1 VIAFVTDELP
11 RPGAAGHLALNHAI
25 IDWLQQEGFAV
36 TILLTGSRLAWPV
49 QRYTKARVM
58 GPHVTQL
65 GPYLGTLSPLTAL
78 GISLRALLRR
88 LPPPLAARLRRARHN
103 ADAVLGSFPSPS
115 DLRWCAHAIE
125 RLQPRAVL
133 IDTVFRAPLLAEPE
147 LAGMNSIVITH
158 DVFYRRAQALSAAGY
173 HVLPENFSRTREAI
187 LLARAR
193 SIAAIQPEE
202 AEMLRAMCPARDI
215 FTAPMPALPCPRP
228 PEVERIPGR
237 LIFVGSDSLPNL
249 DGLRWFFSEIWPP
262 LLSEGLT
269 LDLVGDCGTA
279 LTRLPRGVKVL
290 GRVPSLAPL
299 LHRASLAIS
308 PLRTGSGLKVK
319 LLDYARHGLY
329 TIATPPSLQG
339 FYLDADSPFIMAGS
353 AYMFVQAVLR
363 HIATPPQPGAALAYV
378 TMHYGVKASFAEL
391 STALTPGPASET
403 QGNLRSLKL

>member
-1 VIAFVTDELP
+1 VIVFVTDELP

-25 IDWLQQEGFAV
+25 IDWLRQEGFAV

-49 QRYTKARVM
+49 QRYTEARVM
-58 GPHVTQL
+58 GAHVAQL
-65 GPYLGTLSPLTAL
+65 GAYLGALSPAAAL
-78 GISLRALLRR
+78 GITLRALLRR
-88 LPPPLAARLRRARHN
+88 LPPRLAARLRRARYD

-115 DLRWCAHAIE
+115 DLRWCARAIE
-125 RLQPRAVL
+125 RLKPGAVL
-133 IDTVFRAPLLAEPE
+133 IDTVFRAPLLTEPE
-147 LAGMNSIVITH
+147 LTGVNSIVVTH
-158 DVFYRRAQALSAAGY
+158 DVFHRRALALSAAGY
-173 HVLPENFSRTREAI
+173 HVLPENFSRIREAS
-187 LLARAR
+187 LLGRAR

-202 AEMLRAMCPARDI
+202 AEELRAMCPARNI
-215 FTAPMPALPCPRP
+215 FTAPMPALPCPRR
-228 PEVERIPGR
+228 PELERIPGR
-237 LIFVGSDSLPNL
+237 LIFVGSNSLPNL

-269 LDLVGDCGTA
+269 LDLVGDCGPA

-308 PLRTGSGLKVK
+308 PLRAGSGLKIK

-353 AYMFVQAVLR
+353 ANMFVQAVLR
-363 HIATPPQPGAALAYV
+363 HIASPPQPGAALSYV
-378 TMHYGVKASFAEL
+378 TQHYGVKASFAGL
-391 STALTPGPASET
+391 RAALTPGSAPET
-403 QGNLRSLKL
+403 QDDLRSLKL

>member
-1 VIAFVTDELP
+1 MIAFVTDELP

-25 IDWLQQEGFAV
+25 IDWLRQEGFAV

-49 QRYTKARVM
+49 QRYTETRVL
-58 GPHVTQL
+58 GPHITRV
-65 GPYLGTLSPLTAL
+65 GPYLGALSPVTAL
-78 GISLRALLRR
+78 SITLRALLRR
-88 LPPPLAARLRRARHN
+88 LPPPIAARLRRARHN
-103 ADAVLGSFPSPS
+103 ADAVLGTFPSPS
-115 DLRWCAHAIE
+115 DLRWCARAIE
-125 RLQPRAVL
+125 RLQPKAVL

-147 LAGMNSIVITH
+147 LAGVNRLVITH
-158 DVFYRRAQALSAAGY
+158 DVFHRRAQALSAAGY
-173 HVLPENFSRTREAI
+173 HVLPENFSRVREAT
-187 LLARAR
+187 LLGRAI

-202 AEMLRAMCPARDI
+202 AEELRAMCPARNI

-228 PEVERIPGR
+228 PDVERIPGR
-237 LIFVGSDSLPNL
+237 LIFVGSNSLPNL

-269 LDLVGDCGTA
+269 LDLVGDCGPA
-279 LTRLPRGVKVL
+279 LTRLPRGVKAW

-308 PLRTGSGLKVK
+308 PLRAGSGLKIK

-353 AYMFVQAVLR
+353 ANMFVQAVLR
-363 HIATPPQPGAALAYV
+363 HVASPPQPGAALSYV
-378 TMHYGVKASFAEL
+378 SLHYGVKASFAGL
-391 STALTPGPASET
+391 RAALTPGLAPEA
-403 QGNLRSLKL
+403 QDNLRSLKL

>member
-1 VIAFVTDELP
+1 MIAFVTDELP

-25 IDWLQQEGFAV
+25 IDWLRQEGFAV

-49 QRYTKARVM
+49 QRYTETRVL
-58 GPHVTQL
+58 GPHITRL
-65 GPYLGTLSPLTAL
+65 GPYLGALWPATAL
-78 GISLRALLRR
+78 SITLRAVLRR
-88 LPPPLAARLRRARHN
+88 LPPPIAARLRRARHN
-103 ADAVLGSFPSPS
+103 ADAVLGTFPSPS
-115 DLRWCAHAIE
+115 DLRWCARAIE
-125 RLQPRAVL
+125 RLQPKAVL

-147 LAGMNSIVITH
+147 LAGVNRLVITH
-158 DVFYRRAQALSAAGY
+158 DVFHRRAQALSAAGY
-173 HVLPENFSRTREAI
+173 HVLPENFSRVREAT
-187 LLARAR
+187 LLGRAI

-202 AEMLRAMCPARDI
+202 AEELRAMCPARNI

-228 PEVERIPGR
+228 PDVERIPGR
-237 LIFVGSDSLPNL
+237 LIFVGSNSLPNL

-269 LDLVGDCGTA
+269 LDLVGDCGPA
-279 LTRLPRGVKVL
+279 LTRLPRGVKAW

-308 PLRTGSGLKVK
+308 PLRAGSGLKIK

-353 AYMFVQAVLR
+353 ANMFVQAVLR
-363 HIATPPQPGAALAYV
+363 HVASPPQPGAALSYV
-378 TMHYGVKASFAEL
+378 SLHYGVKASFAGL
-391 STALTPGPASET
+391 RAALTPGLAPEA
-403 QGNLRSLKL
+403 QDNLRSLKL